1 MKSGTE
7 SFNCPDSGNLCD
19 VRHVKIGGVDINEV
33 ILVTKLV
40 GKKNTMARKKAK
52 VTSLCDC
59 CHVFVWC
66 VCFKIVTDFTKYF
79 YADFSGCD
87 RQQTLICDR
96 GFEWMPHK
104 KLKKRV
110 TNVVWQKEKSWITL
124 IL

>member
-1 MKSGTE
+1 
-7 SFNCPDSGNLCD
+7 
-19 VRHVKIGGVDINEV
+19 VDINEV